1 MNNLKELFPILN
13 QSFNDLPVVYLDS
26 AATTQKPLSVIE
38 ALNKYYKEINAN
50 PHRGAY
56 TLSVKATDSFEKGRE
71 KVKDFINAKSSK
83 EIIFTKGTTEA
94 LNLIAY
100 SYGNLKLNKD
110 DEIVIGITEHHSNL
124 IPWQQI
130 AIAKGCKLNY
140 LYINS
145 NYEYTMDEIDK
156 KITDKTKLVAI
167 GHASNVL
174 GTLNP
179 VEYIIHKA
187 HEVGAK
193 VIIDAAQSI
202 AHRKVDVQ
210 KLDADFLVFSG
221 HKMFAPMGIGV
232 LYGKQELLEEMP
244 PFLYGGDMVEYV
256 YEQETTFAELPHKFE
271 GGTQNVEGV
280 IGLSEAIDF
289 INSIGVDNIIKHEHE
304 IISYAYDKLSELGF
318 VKIYTTSNK
327 NLLGSVLSFTIDGI
341 HPHDLATILDSK
353 GVCVRAGNHC
363 AQPLMRYLNINSTC
377 RLSVSIYNNK
387 EDIDALVTALEYA
400 RRLFGYGSK

>member
-56 TLSVKATDSFEKGRE
+56 TLSVKATDSFEQGRE

-140 LYINS
+140 LYIDS

-156 KITDKTKLVAI
+156 KITHKTKLVAI

-179 VEYIIHKA
+179 VEYVIHKA

-193 VIIDAAQSI
+193 VVIDAAQSI

-289 INSIGVDNIIKHEHE
+289 IDSIGIDNIIKHEHE

-327 NLLGSVLSFTIDGI
+327 DLLGSVLSFTIDGI

-377 RLSVSIYNNK
+377 RLSVSVYNNK
-387 EDIDALVTALEYA
+387 QDIDTLVTALEYA
-400 RRLFGYGSK
+400 RRLFGYGSQ

>member
-1 MNNLKELFPILN
+1 MNNLKQLFPILD
-13 QSFNDLPVVYLDS
+13 QSFNDFPVVYLDS

-56 TLSVKATDSFEKGRE
+56 TLSVKATDSFEQGRE

-130 AIAKGCKLNY
+130 ALAKGCKLNY
-140 LYINS
+140 LYIDS

-193 VIIDAAQSI
+193 VVIDAAQSI

-289 INSIGVDNIIKHEHE
+289 INLIGIDNIIRHEHE
-304 IISYAYDKLSELGF
+304 IISYAYDKLNELGF
-318 VKIYTTSNK
+318 VKIYTTTNK
-327 NLLGSVLSFTIDGI
+327 DLLGSVISFTIDGI

-400 RRLFGYGSK
+400 RRLFGYGSQ

>member
-1 MNNLKELFPILN
+1 MNNLKELFPILD
-13 QSFNDLPVVYLDS
+13 QSFNGLPVVYLDS
-26 AATTQKPLSVIE
+26 AATTQKPVSVIE
-38 ALNKYYKEINAN
+38 ALNKYYREINAN

-56 TLSVKATDSFEKGRE
+56 ALSVMATDSFEQGRE
-71 KVKDFINAKSSK
+71 KVKEFINAKSSK
-83 EIIFTKGTTEA
+83 EVIFTKGTTEA

-100 SYGNLKLNKD
+100 SYGNFKLNKD

-130 AIAKGCKLNY
+130 AKAKGCKLNY
-140 LYINS
+140 FYLS
-145 NYEYTMDEIDK
+145 PDYEYTQEEIDK
-156 KITDKTKLVAI
+156 KITSKTKLVAI

-187 HEVGAK
+187 HAVGAK
-193 VIIDAAQSI
+193 VVVDAAQSI
-202 AHRKVDVQ
+202 AHRKVDLQ

-256 YEQETTFAELPHKFE
+256 YEQETTFDELPHKFE

-289 INSIGVDNIIKHEHE
+289 INSIGIENIMKHEHE
-304 IISYAYDKLSELGF
+304 IISYAYDKLNELGF

-327 NLLGSVLSFTIDGI
+327 DLLGSVISFTIDGI

-377 RLSVSIYNNK
+377 RLSVSVYNNK
-387 EDIDALVTALEYA
+387 EDIDALVSALEYA
-400 RRLFGYGSK
+400 RRLFGYGSE

>member
-1 MNNLKELFPILN
+1 MNKLKELFPILN
-13 QSFNDLPVVYLDS
+13 QSLNDLPVVYLDS

-56 TLSVKATDSFEKGRE
+56 TLSVKATDSFEQGRE

-83 EIIFTKGTTEA
+83 EVIFTKGTTEA

-100 SYGNLKLNKD
+100 SYGNLKLDKD

-140 LYINS
+140 LYIDS
-145 NYEYTMDEIDK
+145 NYEYTTDEIDK

-193 VIIDAAQSI
+193 VVIDAAQSI

-289 INSIGVDNIIKHEHE
+289 INSIGIDNIIKHEHE
-304 IISYAYDKLSELGF
+304 IISYAYDKLNELGF
-318 VKIYTTSNK
+318 VKIYTTDNK
-327 NLLGSVLSFTIDGI
+327 DLLGSVLSFTIDGI

-387 EDIDALVTALEYA
+387 EDIDTLVTALEYA
-400 RRLFGYGSK
+400 RRLFGYGSQ

>member
-1 MNNLKELFPILN
+1 MNNLKELFPILD

-56 TLSVKATDSFEKGRE
+56 TLSVKATDSFEQGRE

-140 LYINS
+140 LYIDS
-145 NYEYTMDEIDK
+145 NYEYTIAEIDK

-193 VIIDAAQSI
+193 VVIDAAQSI

-289 INSIGVDNIIKHEHE
+289 INSIGIENIIKHEHE
-304 IISYAYDKLSELGF
+304 IISYAYDKLSKLGF
-318 VKIYTTSNK
+318 VKIYTTTNK
-327 NLLGSVLSFTIDGI
+327 DLLGSVLSFTIDGI

-400 RRLFGYGSK
+400 RRLFGYGSQ